1 MKSILIIVTT
11 VLFYVS
17 IGYGQ
22 NIILTC
28 DTPIEMYNDHVG
40 HEWKFGFGVNRSFV
54 SAFGQVTVPVS
65 SAGTLEF
72 IIQEDDKYPDQTTI
86 DLDIDPSLLQI
97 NKLYTRTIEMVVTE
111 NAGQY
116 QGNTAKWSITIH
128 YKKTAT
134 KA

>member
-1 MKSILIIVTT
+1 MKSPLLIITL
-11 VLFYVS
+11 VLFFTRIS
-17 IGYGQ
+17 YGQ
-22 NIILTC
+22 NIVLSC

-86 DLDIDPSLLQI
+86 DLEIDPALLQV
-97 NKLYTRTIEMVVTE
+97 NKLYTRTIEMIVTE
-111 NAGQY
+111 NAGQFK
-116 QGNTAKWSITIH
+116 GNTAKWSITIH
-128 YKKTAT
+128 YKKTNI